1 MAGFGSIINAM
12 MGASFQGRS
21 GAARM
26 QGCMIA
32 VVVDNVDPEDRYR
45 VRLSYPW
52 LGDQYTKG
60 TTSDGSAAKVQ
71 SFWARITT
79 MMSGSEIG
87 SVWLPEIDDEVY
99 VAFEEGDFAR
109 PIVIGSLWNGE
120 KKSPRK
126 LKYSPDHKE
135 TDVPNNGQG
144 GENNFRFIRS
154 RGKHQLA
161 FNDTE
166 GEGGISLRSDKTAEL
181 YIDDTDGSER
191 IRLYDMNQTQW
202 LEIDVPNKKITLQT
216 DTGDILIKAKEK
228 IRMECKNLEIDVEQK
243 IKIDAGDSITQN
255 SKTYSTTTSNK
266 TEFTANGGNMTLKGQ
281 PKIHLNP

>member
-1 MAGFGSIINAM
+1 MASMGSLISAIL
-12 MGASFQGRS
+12 GASVQGRS

-32 VVVDNVDPEDRYR
+32 VVVDNCDRENRYR

-52 LGDQYTKG
+52 LADQYTKD

-87 SVWLPEIDDEVY
+87 SVWLPEIDDEVM

-120 KKSPRK
+120 RKSPRK
-126 LKYSPDHKE
+126 LTYSPDQNE
-135 TDVPNNGQG
+135 EDIPNNEQG
-144 GENNFRFIRS
+144 GDNDFRFIRS
-154 RGKHQLA
+154 RMGHTIA
-161 FNDTE
+161 FNDRE
-166 GEGGISLRSDKTAEL
+166 GEGGVSLRSNKSAEL
-181 YIDDTDGSER
+181 YIDDADGSER

-243 IKIDAGDSITQN
+243 ITIDAGDSITQN
-255 SKTYSTTTSNK
+255 SNTYSTTTKSK
-266 TEFTANGGNMTLKGQ
+266 TDFTAKANMTLKGV
-281 PKIHLNP
+281 KIHLNP